1 MSRLLLLCICLGS
14 FSIMY
19 AQGLKEEA
27 AFFHRQA
34 DVYQSWLDSR
44 GMGKYLNVRELDIQE
59 NEVALYLEFPFQDTD
74 SIVRTWDKLKAL
86 AEKDNGLS
94 LEEQLFY
101 KMVFFM
107 ELRQGAA
114 NVQLY
119 DTYDLRKE
127 PLFFRGIYFDV
138 DQQKVLVESS
148 DPKSQIEE
156 INIPVSYLKPQAGQQ
171 GETVGITKRE
181 ELFNK
186 IESYAKAKYTQK
198 TCESRT
204 PKFEPIVNNKE
215 LRFRVVDLC
224 RVVLKDNTS
233 GSICSILNSLGFS
246 CDNSVREMLEFTF
259 SIKEQGTSQATLH
272 ILIDGKFGSGY
283 FREVSRGAYQEM
295 EKEPRFE
302 SYIEE
307 FSDNF
312 ASDLVRYLK

>member
-1 MSRLLLLCICLGS
+1 MEKEEVLKIEQLSKVFEKSTQGPILFKDLLKKGMKGLFRPQNQFENPLWSLKDIS
-14 FSIMY
+14 FSV
-19 AQGLKEEA
+19 K
-27 AFFHRQA
+27 
-34 DVYQSWLDSR
+34 
-44 GMGKYLNVRELDIQE
+44 
-59 NEVALYLEFPFQDTD
+59 
-74 SIVRTWDKLKAL
+74 
-86 AEKDNGLS
+86 
-94 LEEQLFY
+94 
-101 KMVFFM
+101 
-107 ELRQGAA
+107 
-114 NVQLY
+114 
-119 DTYDLRKE
+119 
-127 PLFFRGIYFDV
+127 
-138 DQQKVLVESS
+138 
-148 DPKSQIEE
+148 
-156 INIPVSYLKPQAGQQ
+156 Q

-224 RVVLKDNTS
+224 RLVLKDNTS